1 MKLDAAD
8 FKRLTWPIVLFSA
21 CLSIGAGALGGAW
34 YLQKKLATAHRAAQ
48 AAQTE
53 VRGKL
58 NRASEEEQE
67 LRDKIGRY
75 LALRSQGL
83 IGAEKRLDWIEAIG
97 RVKTLRRIIHM
108 EYEFQPQRPVD
119 ASILPS
125 VAGGAGGGF
134 TAMSSQMRMKL
145 RILHEGDLL
154 GFLDDLRAAVQAT
167 IQVRS
172 CSIDRIDPNGGEVPA
187 AQTNRAQ
194 LLAECTLE
202 WISLQEQK

>member
-8 FKRLTWPIVLFSA
+8 FKRLTWPIALFSA

-34 YLQKKLATAHRAAQ
+34 YLQKKLETTHRTAQ
-48 AAQTE
+48 AARVEMQ
-53 VRGKL
+53 GKL
-58 NRASEEEQE
+58 NRAREEEQE

-97 RVKTLRRIIHM
+97 RVKTLRRIIHL

-119 ASILPS
+119 AAILPS
-125 VAGGAGGGF
+125 GASGGGF
-134 TAMSSQMRMKL
+134 TAMSSQMHMKL
-145 RILHEGDLL
+145 RVLHEGDLL

-187 AQTNRAQ
+187 SQTNRAQ